1 MSRYIFKPLVTYFP
15 GKTPEETEA
24 NKWDFIQAY
33 KDSLTSGELLVDLY
47 NYEIYVANN
56 GLEYPVPS
64 TPELRSEI
72 IKWIE
77 SDEGPLASF
86 SKNDLLNTKSDD
98 ASEANIARKKEKIK
112 SMLIEVEK
120 YNKACKEKIDED
132 ENTLLRTER
141 EIDNWYE
148 SLSRYTR
155 KNVFSSNASGAEI
168 CKSTYWVMAKYIDL
182 YKRLRNI
189 INFINV
195 IDETPIDTS
204 KYNDELKEI
213 FHELVN
219 NQVAI
224 DDKLDKSMLYNN
236 DKIKTPNYEFSLSFN
251 APKTTETNV
260 VQSKLDDIRKIADD
274 LGDNA
279 KFETKVTNNN
289 DILTIKVKKKEGT

>member
-112 SMLIEVEK
+112 SMLTEVEK

-155 KNVFSSNASGAEI
+155 KSVFSSNASGAEI

-219 NQVAI
+219 NQIAI
-224 DDKLDKSMLYNN
+224 DDKLDKSMLYDN

-260 VQSKLDDIRKIADD
+260 VQSKLDDIRKISDD

-279 KFETKVTNNN
+279 KFETKITNNN

>member
-155 KNVFSSNASGAEI
+155 KSVFSSNASGAEI

-189 INFINV
+189 INFINI

-219 NQVAI
+219 NQIAI
-224 DDKLDKSMLYNN
+224 DDKLDKSMLYDNN
-236 DKIKTPNYEFSLSFN
+236 KIKTPNYEFSLSFN

-260 VQSKLDDIRKIADD
+260 VQSKLDDIRKISDD

-279 KFETKVTNNN
+279 KFETKITNNN

>member
-224 DDKLDKSMLYNN
+224 DDKLDKSMLYDNG
-236 DKIKTPNYEFSLSFN
+236 KIKVPNYEFSLSFN

>member
-64 TPELRSEI
+64 TPELRDEI

-86 SKNDLLNTKSDD
+86 SKNDLLNTKGDD

-112 SMLIEVEK
+112 LMLAEVEK
-120 YNKACKEKIDED
+120 YNKACKGKVDED
-132 ENTLLRTER
+132 ENTLLRTDR

-155 KNVFSSNASGAEI
+155 KKVFSSNSSGAEI
-168 CKSTYWVMAKYIDL
+168 CKSAYWVMAKYIDL

-189 INFINV
+189 INFINNME
-195 IDETPIDTS
+195 DHPIDTS
-204 KYNDELKEI
+204 QYNDELKEI

-224 DDKLDKSMLYNN
+224 DDKLDK
-236 DKIKTPNYEFSLSFN
+236 DKIMTNGKVKIPNYSFGMSFD
-251 APKTTETNV
+251 APKTTTNNEV
-260 VQSKLDDIRKIADD
+260 YNKLNSIKRLNDD
-274 LGDNA
+274 LGDNS
-279 KFETKVTNNN
+279 KFSTSITNNN
-289 DILTIKVKKKEGT
+289 DRIIINVKKKEGT